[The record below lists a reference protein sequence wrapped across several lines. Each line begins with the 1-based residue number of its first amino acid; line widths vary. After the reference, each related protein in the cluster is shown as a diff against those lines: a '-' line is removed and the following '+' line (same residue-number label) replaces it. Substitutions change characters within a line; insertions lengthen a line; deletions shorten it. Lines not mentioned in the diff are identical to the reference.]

1 MRRPMSCG
9 TAIGIT
15 ALVIGLMVGA
25 ALWLLWLLK
34 YTVCEYLRDARH
46 WLKRHVHC
54 IRRRFF
60 RDMH

>member
-1 MRRPMSCG
+1 MRRPMSCS

-25 ALWLLWLLK
+25 GLWLLWLLK
-34 YTVCEYLRDARH
+34 YTIGEQLRDAHH

-54 IRRRFF
+54 VRRRIF